1 MQGRIVGA
9 SSGFPPPR
17 LSLAFTPVWAS
28 TDARGD
34 IMPIKRQ
41 PKRPGPPLPGLR
53 LSDLRERSCRW
64 PLGAFTD
71 PPLRFCGDT
80 TAGTS
85 PYCSDHTKRA
95 FSGVKSRPPPLPHRV

>member
-1 MQGRIVGA
+1 
-9 SSGFPPPR
+9 
-17 LSLAFTPVWAS
+17 
-28 TDARGD
+28 
-34 IMPIKRQ
+34 MPIKRQ

-95 FSGVKSRPPPLPHRV
+95 FSGVKTNRPAPLPRRV